1 MPKYRIVSEPDP
13 GAEHR
18 EPRGA
23 DFCRDGERLV
33 TAIKA
38 TNLVAAVE
46 KAADVPAG
54 EHRGRRIVSVEE
66 IHPGF
71 AYSDGEITRALKRAT
86 LAGIPLIDAGSFED
100 DTTPFCDSK
109 EFNATVQ
116 LVAIALRESGLVLG
130 LDTSVLADEDDEPY
144 VMVEVHDKA
153 RSVYFSRGT
162 EVRRLTDDRDAA
174 GWAGVLAVA
183 RELISFS
190 NELH

>member
-1 MPKYRIVSEPDP
+1 MPKYRIVSELSP

-23 DFCRDGERLV
+23 DFSRDGDRLV

-38 TNLVAAVE
+38 TNLVAAVA
-46 KAADVPAG
+46 KASEVLVG

-71 AYSDGEITRALKRAT
+71 AYSDEEISRALKRAT
-86 LAGIPLIDAGSFED
+86 RAGIPLIDPGDFED
-100 DTTPFCDSK
+100 DTTPFCESE
-109 EFNATVQ
+109 EFNPTVQ

-130 LDTSVLADEDDEPY
+130 LDTSVLANEDDEPY
-144 VMVEVHDKA
+144 VMVEVHDEA

-162 EVRRLTDDRDAA
+162 DVRRLTDDLEAA

-183 RELISFS
+183 RALISFS
-190 NELH
+190 NKLH